1 MTKYIYDENTLEL
14 KEVKQKY
21 LAKSIKF
28 ILVLFILMLIIKVP
42 GSQNT
47 NVIDFYLKPDTVYV
61 TKNARPMTMENLA
74 KKIAEERPKFGDITF
89 AQTVCESGRL
99 KSELALKAN
108 NITGMQVPGNRPTRV
123 ARELCHDQWA
133 HFYSWED
140 CIEDLRLWQAHIAK
154 NHLQDRNEYLIFL
167 DGFYERGGADYQ
179 SSIEYLLLNDK
190 EVITL
195 VNKYKLNTF

>member
-89 AQTVCESGRL
+89 AQTV
-99 KSELALKAN
+99 
-108 NITGMQVPGNRPTRV
+108 
-123 ARELCHDQWA
+123 
-133 HFYSWED
+133 
-140 CIEDLRLWQAHIAK
+140 
-154 NHLQDRNEYLIFL
+154 
-167 DGFYERGGADYQ
+167 
-179 SSIEYLLLNDK
+179 
-190 EVITL
+190 
-195 VNKYKLNTF
+195 